1 MAIPKF
7 LKQVSGVITE
17 VIVGIKDFAG
27 TGNNVVVTGDDGYIS
42 STLFP
47 AGLGADIVVLMT
59 ASGALVAGDLVNVFD
74 SGSNVPKVRKAD
86 ATTAGM
92 EAHGFVDA
100 AYSADATNVKV
111 YFEGNNTQN
120 STTFSVGKQYLSTVA
135 GKTQAA
141 APTGSSQVVQ
151 IVGYATSTS
160 SLNFQSTIPFILSE

>member
-17 VIVGIKDFAG
+17 SVIGIKEFAG
-27 TGNNVVVTGDDGYIS
+27 ADNRVVVTGDDGYIS
-42 STLFP
+42 STLLP
-47 AGLGADIVVLMT
+47 AGMGGDIVVPMV
-59 ASGALVAGDLVNVFD
+59 ASGPLAAGDLVNVFD

-120 STTFSVGKQYLSTVA
+120 SSTFSVGKQYLSTVA
-135 GKTQAA
+135 GKTQAN
-141 APTGSSQVVQ
+141 APSGSSQIVQ

-160 SLNFQSTIPFILSE
+160 SLNFQSTTPFILSA